1 MCYHQGSCLSL
12 RLILR
17 RVCQVCGFV
26 IVVSSPTV
34 PRVIKEDEAE
44 VDVTRIS
51 SFWKVKSLR
60 DRSYV
65 LEKQG
70 SIPCST
76 MTSEP
81 ERGVAMET
89 ANAYETIEN
98 KG

>member
-1 MCYHQGSCLSL
+1 MCYHEGSCLSL
-12 RLILR
+12 RLIFR

-44 VDVTRIS
+44 VTRIS
-51 SFWKVKSLR
+51 CFRNVKSFR

-76 MTSEP
+76 MAREP
-81 ERGVAMET
+81 ERGAAMET
-89 ANAYETIEN
+89 ANVS
-98 KG
+98 